1 MNTEL
6 IKEKIAWYKLL
17 FTVIV
22 TVSAG
27 SIGWFVSNY
36 DKALKFFV
44 IADAITFI
52 SFLAGITFCLAKIR
66 FYFNKSGEKEN
77 V

>member
-17 FTVIV
+17 FTVLV

-27 SIGWFVSNY
+27 SISWFVANY
-36 DKALKFFV
+36 AKALKFFIFLDI
-44 IADAITFI
+44 IAI
-52 SFLAGITFCLAKIR
+52 AGFAVGIIFSIIKVR
-66 FYFNKSGEKEN
+66 FYFKRLREKQD